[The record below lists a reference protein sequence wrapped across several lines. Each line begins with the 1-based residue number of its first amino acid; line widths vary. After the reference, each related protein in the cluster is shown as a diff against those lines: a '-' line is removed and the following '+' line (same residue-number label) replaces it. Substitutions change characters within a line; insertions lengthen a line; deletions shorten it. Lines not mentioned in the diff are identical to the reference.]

1 MKQYLRQRPAGL
13 PKGPGPSKRRTGAG
27 IDALVSPGWL
37 TAPALLLLGLALFL
51 PLTLFSSAADKVPAE
66 AGHDA
71 AAVPAAAV
79 TWTEALGQNPAS
91 RAYPRLIKAPPPAP
105 LATPA
110 PRPAPA
116 PLQMAG
122 VLRTDLAV
130 YDAPPPQGRVAKTLP
145 AIDAYGERSVVR
157 ALRASYDRQ
166 GERWLEVL
174 LPTPPN
180 ETRGWVRESG
190 LEVSPR
196 EYDILVDL
204 SDHTLQLRK
213 NGETVA
219 TYQVAVG
226 TSGTPT
232 PQGEFFITVH
242 VPNPGGAYGVL
253 ALGLSAYSEVLKDW
267 PGGGQAAIHG
277 TNRPDLIGSS
287 VSHGCIRMTN
297 ADVLEV
303 GRLAPVGTPV
313 RVVP

>member
-1 MKQYLRQRPAGL
+1 MKQHLRQRPAGL
-13 PKGPGPSKRRTGAG
+13 PKGPGPSNQRSGAG
-27 IDALVSPGWL
+27 IHGLVSPEWL
-37 TAPALLLLGLALFL
+37 TAPALILLGLALFL
-51 PLTLFSSAADKVPAE
+51 PLAVFSTAADTVSAA

-71 AAVPAAAV
+71 SAVPAAAV
-79 TWTEALGQNPAS
+79 TWTEALGRNPAS
-91 RAYPRLIKAPPPAP
+91 RAYPRLVKTPPPAP

-110 PRPAPA
+110 PRPSAA

-122 VLRTDLAV
+122 VLRADLAV
-130 YDAPPPQGRVAKTLP
+130 YDRPPPQGRVTKTLP
-145 AIDAYGERSVVR
+145 AIDGYGERSVVR
-157 ALRASYDRQ
+157 ALRAGYDRQ

-180 ETRGWVRESG
+180 ETRGWVRASG
-190 LEVSPR
+190 LDLSPR

-204 SDHTLQLRK
+204 SDHTLQLRRDA
-213 NGETVA
+213 ETVA

-232 PQGEFFITVH
+232 PQGEFFVTVH
-242 VPNPGGAYGVL
+242 VPNPGGAYGAL

-277 TNRPDLIGSS
+277 TNRPDLIGNS

-297 ADVLEV
+297 AAVLEV
-303 GRLAPVGTPV
+303 GKLAPVGTPV
-313 RVVP
+313 RIVP